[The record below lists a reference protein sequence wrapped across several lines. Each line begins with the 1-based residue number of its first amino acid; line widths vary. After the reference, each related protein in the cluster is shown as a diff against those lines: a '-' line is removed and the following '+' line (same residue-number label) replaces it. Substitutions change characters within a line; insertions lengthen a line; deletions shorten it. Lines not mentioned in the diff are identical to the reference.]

1 MIQRKRKRGIDNMAT
16 LYTMVGLPGAGK
28 STFAEMH
35 KECVVVSSDAIRA
48 EMYGDAN
55 IQGDGKKVFAEL
67 HRRVRKALAQGKDV
81 IYDATNVERKT
92 RKNIIN
98 SFDAQHVC
106 VYVSTDVEECK
117 RRNAQRERVV
127 PTEVIDRMASKL
139 VVPTVEEG
147 FDAVIEI
154 NP

>member
-1 MIQRKRKRGIDNMAT
+1 MAT

-55 IQGDGKKVFAEL
+55 IQGDGAKVFAEL
-67 HRRVRKALAQGKDV
+67 HRRVRKALAQGQDV
-81 IYDATNVERKT
+81 IYDATNVGRKT

-98 SFDAQHVC
+98 SFDAKHVC

-147 FDAVIEI
+147 FVEVIEI
-154 NP
+154 KA

>member
-1 MIQRKRKRGIDNMAT
+1 MCGILKVQRKRKRGVD
-16 LYTMVGLPGAGK
+16 
-28 STFAEMH
+28 
-35 KECVVVSSDAIRA
+35 
-48 EMYGDAN
+48 
-55 IQGDGKKVFAEL
+55 KKVFAEL
-67 HRRVRKALAQGKDV
+67 HRRVREALAQGKDV

-127 PTEVIDRMASKL
+127 PTEVIERMASKL

>member
-1 MIQRKRKRGIDNMAT
+1 MAT

-28 STFAEMH
+28 STFAQMR
-35 KECVVVSSDAIRA
+35 KECVVVSSDAIRE

-67 HRRVRKALAQGKDV
+67 HRRVRKALAYGKDV
-81 IYDATNVERKT
+81 IYDATNIERKT

-98 SFDAQHVC
+98 NFDAQHVC
-106 VYVSTDVEECK
+106 VYISTDVEECK

-127 PTEVIDRMASKL
+127 PTEVIERMASKL
-139 VVPTVEEG
+139 VVPTAEEG
-147 FDAVIEI
+147 FTKVIEI
-154 NP
+154 KA